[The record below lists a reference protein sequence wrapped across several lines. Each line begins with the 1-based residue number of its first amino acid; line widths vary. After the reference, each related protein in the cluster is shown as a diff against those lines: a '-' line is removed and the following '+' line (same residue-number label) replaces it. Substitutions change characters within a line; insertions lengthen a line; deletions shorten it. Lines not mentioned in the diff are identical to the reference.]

1 MTKILK
7 PAELK
12 ELGSSVDILDVRRE
26 ADFRAAPEMIPGA
39 RKLDPEAVEQ
49 WLPGLDRKRPL
60 VVYCARG
67 GSVSRGVAEK
77 LAAAGL
83 DVAVLEGGI
92 AGFQG

>member
-1 MTKILK
+1 MTKLLQ
-7 PAELK
+7 PAALK

-26 ADFRAAPEMIPGA
+26 ADFQAAPRMIPGA
-39 RKLDPEAVEQ
+39 RKLDPEAVDQ

-77 LAAAGL
+77 LSAAGL
-83 DVAVLEGGI
+83 DVSVLEGGI
-92 AGFQG
+92 AGYPG

>member
-1 MTKILK
+1 MTRLVK
-7 PAELK
+7 PAALK

-26 ADFRAAPEMIPGA
+26 ADFRAAPGMIPGA

-83 DVAVLEGGI
+83 DVSVLEGGI